1 MTAAPLKTFQVA
13 FGNPRKEVQMAYQIK
28 APTFADATNMAARPA
43 KVECPTL
50 PFHSVRE
57 IVA

>member
-13 FGNPRKEVQMAYQIK
+13 FGKHKEVQAAYQIK
-28 APTFADATNMAARPA
+28 APTFADATNMAARLA
-43 KVECPTL
+43 NVECPTL

-57 IVA
+57 ILA